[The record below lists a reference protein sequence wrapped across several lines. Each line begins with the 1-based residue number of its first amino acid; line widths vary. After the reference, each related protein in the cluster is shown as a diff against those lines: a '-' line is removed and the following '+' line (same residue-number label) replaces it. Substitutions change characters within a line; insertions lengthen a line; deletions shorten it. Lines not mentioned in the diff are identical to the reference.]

1 MPEEVLKKDLEFII
15 DAAYRTNIPFIASLG
30 GDGSDVH
37 VEKAL
42 KLVDEIS
49 REKNMRLKI
58 AVISGEI
65 DKEWLKDKLRKG
77 FKAERIY
84 EHPRLSKYLTI
95 EDIDRSKIIV
105 AQMGP
110 EPIMKALDLY
120 FKGEIDGI
128 LTGRALDIGLFAT
141 LPLKKGFDIA
151 LTMHMAK
158 ILECGALSCE
168 PSSPSDGALGI
179 LRKDH
184 FLITCPNPKRR
195 ATVRSVAAH
204 AFYERVNPFR
214 EENPGG
220 ILDVSNAIYEQI
232 DEKTVKVSGSKWI
245 PTKYTIKLE
254 GVSLIGYRAIS
265 IAGVRDPFFIN
276 QLDYILDKVKQET
289 DKYFSFLPKDSY
301 KINFKIYGV
310 NAILRNAELISHAKP
325 HEICILI
332 DVIGKTQSIANSI
345 CSFISSQLSHIG
357 FPGRKSTAGNIAY
370 PFSPTRYIPI
380 GEVYIFNIWHRLEI
394 EDPYEPFKIKI
405 IEFPRR

>member
-30 GDGSDVH
+30 GGSDVH

-49 REKNMRLKI
+49 REKNIHLKI

-141 LPLKKGFDIA
+141 LPLKKRFDIA

-168 PSSPSDGALGI
+168 PSSPLDGVLGI
-179 LRKDH
+179 LRKDL
-184 FLITCPNPKRR
+184 F
-195 ATVRSVAAH
+195 
-204 AFYERVNPFR
+204 
-214 EENPGG
+214 
-220 ILDVSNAIYEQI
+220 
-232 DEKTVKVSGSKWI
+232 
-245 PTKYTIKLE
+245 
-254 GVSLIGYRAIS
+254 
-265 IAGVRDPFFIN
+265 
-276 QLDYILDKVKQET
+276 
-289 DKYFSFLPKDSY
+289 
-301 KINFKIYGV
+301 
-310 NAILRNAELISHAKP
+310 
-325 HEICILI
+325 
-332 DVIGKTQSIANSI
+332 
-345 CSFISSQLSHIG
+345 
-357 FPGRKSTAGNIAY
+357 
-370 PFSPTRYIPI
+370 
-380 GEVYIFNIWHRLEI
+380 
-394 EDPYEPFKIKI
+394 
-405 IEFPRR
+405 